1 MATRLRPFG
10 FGCVLACLLAGPIA
24 ARPPAASPGIPVPG
38 QPIERHVVADRLGRQ
53 VIYYTGHPATPAPI
67 LLMIQGSGCAP
78 VMLPAAAGGGS
89 SLYNFLPYAAERR
102 FTVIAVEKPFA
113 GTAEGARGTANGCSP
128 EFNADFTA
136 ERWLAALQAAL
147 ADARRL
153 PWADPR
159 RTLVF
164 GHSEGAVMAD
174 LLAGGDPRI
183 TDVVSIAGTGTTQ
196 LFDFLALAYQ
206 RCFDRAACIAD
217 VEGQARAIVAN
228 PESATDFAWGH
239 PYRRWTSFFRVDPAA
254 ALLASRA
261 RIYLAFGTADQNVP
275 PLSGELI
282 VARLLSAGRAVTVRR
297 VIDGDHSLMPPGAR
311 DYSATDAEY
320 RRALDWFWAG

>member
-1 MATRLRPFG
+1 VVRAALLLLLLG
-10 FGCVLACLLAGPIA
+10 VLAA
-24 ARPPAASPGIPVPG
+24 PAQASASPGTPIPG
-38 QPIERHVVADRLGRQ
+38 QPVERHVIHDRLGREI
-53 VIYYTGHPATPAPI
+53 VYYASHPATPAPI

-78 VMLPAAAGGGS
+78 VMQVSGS
-89 SLYNFLPYAAERR
+89 GTYSTLYDFLPFAGEGR

-113 GTAEGARGTANGCSP
+113 GQAAGGQAGTANGCSAA
-128 EFNADFTA
+128 FNADFTA

-153 PWADPR
+153 PSVDPR

-174 LLAGGDPRI
+174 LLAGSDPRV

-217 VEGQARAIVAN
+217 VERQARAIAAN
-228 PESATDFAWGH
+228 PDSASDFAWGH
-239 PYRRWTSFFRVDPAA
+239 PYRRWTSFFRIDPAA

-261 RIYLAFGTADQNVP
+261 RIYLAFGTADESVP

-282 VARLLSAGRAVTVRR
+282 VARLLGAGRAVTIRR
-297 VIDGDHSLMPPGAR
+297 VADADHGLMPPGAS

-320 RRALDWFWAG
+320 RRALDWFWSG